1 MSPSMDQLWTVVA
14 ESECKP
20 VDDVIGTRPM
30 SHDSELKK
38 RLRFSKVC
46 DFLPRRREW
55 CVTSPSNYLKE
66 TEGLNFN
73 S

>member
-38 RLRFSKVC
+38 TVMVLKSMQCPPREERAVC
-46 DFLPRRREW
+46 DKP
-55 CVTSPSNYLKE
+55 K
-66 TEGLNFN
+66 
-73 S
+73 

>member
-1 MSPSMDQLWTVVA
+1 MSLSMDQLWTVVA

-38 RLRFSKVC
+38 T
-46 DFLPRRREW
+46 
-55 CVTSPSNYLKE
+55 VTVLK
-66 TEGLNFN
+66 
-73 S
+73 SM

>member
-1 MSPSMDQLWTVVA
+1 MSLSMDQLWTVVA

-38 RLRFSKVC
+38 RLQFYSY
-46 DFLPRRREW
+46 RRER
-55 CVTSPSNYLKE
+55 CVTSPSNYSKE